1 VGKGSK
7 EPRSQRVLL
16 PTREGRTQVQEI
28 TGKAGNVAVVIIQ
41 LCSAEGYFE
50 TSSPK
55 GPLDPAFPIK
65 VSDVFFPR
73 GVAGSG
79 FQW

>member
-7 EPRSQRVLL
+7 EPRGQRVLL
-16 PTREGRTQVQEI
+16 LTREGRTRVQEI
-28 TGKAGNVAVVIIQ
+28 TGKAGTVAVVIIQ

-55 GPLDPAFPIK
+55 SPLDPAFPIK
-65 VSDVFFPR
+65 ACEVFFPR